1 MSFLACIPAI
11 TKTIKCAHVRS
22 VHLFIDSLLHPSMQ
36 STAYLCSDMDS
47 FSQGLCLSCRKSRCN
62 TLGYHVRQEH
72 RGKKSRKLFLVTRA
86 QAPFKGECGWPRAF
100 RRAACSHRS
109 EGPEAPRSLFLERLR
124 LCYFS
129 VSETA
134 QIPRMLTQ
142 SLSFPKNVA
151 TLLPNARRRKL
162 DTFWNSPRVRL
173 SSSIFIV
180 P

>member
-47 FSQGLCLSCRKSRCN
+47 FSQGLCLSCRKGRCN

-100 RRAACSHRS
+100 RRAAAT
-109 EGPEAPRSLFLERLR
+109 GLKVQKLPEAFSWSDFGSAILVFLKLPRFRG
-124 LCYFS
+124 C
-129 VSETA
+129 
-134 QIPRMLTQ
+134 
-142 SLSFPKNVA
+142 
-151 TLLPNARRRKL
+151 
-162 DTFWNSPRVRL
+162 
-173 SSSIFIV
+173 
-180 P
+180 